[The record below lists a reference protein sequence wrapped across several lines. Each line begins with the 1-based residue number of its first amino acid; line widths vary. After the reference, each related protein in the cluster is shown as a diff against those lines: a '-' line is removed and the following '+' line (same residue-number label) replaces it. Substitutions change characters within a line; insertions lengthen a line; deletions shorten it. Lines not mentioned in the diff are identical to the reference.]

1 MNEEAKSLHL
11 ETLPSLPTSKNRKMV
26 MILGVAVSF
35 AILTIIIAIGFVIY
49 VVRRMK
55 NGDAV
60 EPWELEVGPHRFS

>member
-1 MNEEAKSLHL
+1 MKEGKSKEKKSLVVGWV
-11 ETLPSLPTSKNRKMV
+11 ECK
-26 MILGVAVSF
+26 
-35 AILTIIIAIGFVIY
+35 